1 MALSEITVRHARI
14 TGNDYTLG
22 DSDGLTLNVTARG
35 GKVWL
40 FRYYWAGKQKRMSLG
55 SYPQIGLKEARTR
68 RDEARALVAQG
79 INPYEHRKQQRLA
92 VHSAREHTFEA
103 VFNQWVEFRR
113 LSLKE
118 GRQSTLSQILRIFS
132 KDVLPILGGRPVYDI
147 NRHDLLDLLSRIE
160 QRSRCTG
167 CRRSSRQSLHRL
179 CCAKTTH
186 SATQSTKFAVDVVE
200 SRRVQSEEGSDQ

>member
-1 MALSEITVRHARI
+1 MALSEMTVRHARI
-14 TGNDYTLG
+14 TGNGYTLG

-55 SYPQIGLKEARTR
+55 CYPQISLKEARAR
-68 RDEARALVAQG
+68 RDDARALVAQG
-79 INPYEHRKQQRLA
+79 INPYEHRNQPRLA
-92 VHSAREHTFEA
+92 VHAAKEHTFEV

-132 KDVLPILGGRPVYDI
+132 KDVLPILGGRSIYDI
-147 NRHDLLDLLSRIE
+147 NRHDLLDLLSKRVT
-160 QRSRCTG
+160 SNT
-167 CRRSSRQSLHRL
+167 LH
-179 CCAKTTH
+179 
-186 SATQSTKFAVDVVE
+186 SQSTGSWALNWSISANARDLPT
-200 SRRVQSEEGSDQ
+200 SRAR